1 MTNTTTPV
9 WLQEML
15 PFAKAAWKQSQFSQP
30 TTIQNES
37 IPLVLEGKD
46 VIAEAPTGSG
56 KTLAYLL
63 PMLQSIDTNKKHTQV
78 LILASSHELVMQIHQ
93 EVQTWSKNSGV
104 QSATLI
110 GGANVKRQIE
120 KLKKKPQLVIGTP
133 GRVFELMQK
142 KKLKA
147 HEIKTIVLDE
157 ADQLLVPEH
166 IKMVQNII
174 KSTLKERQILL
185 YSATLPEEVEKTASE
200 FMKSP
205 KIVRVKEEAQKPDV
219 EHLYIPCED
228 RDKVEVLRKLAHT
241 DHFKGLAFMRDIG
254 NLNVYAEKLRYKG
267 IDLGVLHSD
276 AKKEQRAK
284 ALRGYRNGE
293 YHLLLATDVA
303 ARGIDIQDITHIV
316 NFDVPKDFSS
326 YVHRAGRTARVGSSS
341 GVVISLVNPVEE
353 KRLKKIARDHDFPL
367 MRSEIIK
374 GKLQYR

>member
-1 MTNTTTPV
+1 MTNNNTPA

-15 PFAKAAWKQSQFSQP
+15 PFAKTAWKQSQFSQP

-37 IPLVLEGKD
+37 IPYVLKGRD

-63 PMLQSIDTNKKHTQV
+63 PMLQSIDTKKKHTQV

-93 EVQTWSKNSGV
+93 EVQTWSKDSGV

-133 GRVFELMQK
+133 GRVYELMQK

-205 KIVRVKEEAQKPDV
+205 EIVRVKEEAQKPEV

-228 RDKVEVLRKLAHT
+228 REKVEVLRKLAHT

-254 NLNVYAEKLRYKG
+254 NLNVYAEKLRFKG
-267 IDLGVLHSD
+267 IELEVLHSD

-293 YHLLLATDVA
+293 YNLLLATDVA
-303 ARGIDIQDITHIV
+303 ARGIDIPDITCIV
-316 NFDVPKDFSS
+316 NFDVPKDFSA

-353 KRLKKIARDHDFPL
+353 KRLKKIARDHDFHL
-367 MRSEIIK
+367 KKGEVIK
-374 GKLQYR
+374 GKLRYR